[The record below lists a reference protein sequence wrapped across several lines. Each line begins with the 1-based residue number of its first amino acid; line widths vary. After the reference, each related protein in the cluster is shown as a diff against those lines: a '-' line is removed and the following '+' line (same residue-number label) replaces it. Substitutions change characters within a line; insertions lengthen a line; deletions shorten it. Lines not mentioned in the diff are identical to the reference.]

1 MTTKKHVAN
10 LAIYGASLILAL
22 TVPTDTIRAQDEK
35 VGDASSSQ
43 TRPLDQ
49 RWIDSEL
56 ALIETNL
63 NFVLERNKRSPGS
76 YSDVFAEELRL
87 RAKLF
92 ETWRAQLGSDQ
103 PNFIAIDIQKAEGDL
118 MLAKMSLAA
127 AEKVRA
133 RVPSSVSNIEIK
145 KRKLAVEAA
154 QRWLEKVSD
163 PSYKQLSK
171 HERTQWRLIILGKD
185 ILEMRIDAKR

>member
-1 MTTKKHVAN
+1 MTTKHLSN

-22 TVPTDTIRAQDEK
+22 TIPTDTIRAQDENA
-35 VGDASSSQ
+35 GDASSSQ
-43 TRPLDQ
+43 THPLDQ
-49 RWIDSEL
+49 KWIDSEL

-92 ETWRAQLGSDQ
+92 ETWRSQLVTDQ
-103 PNFIAIDIQKAEGDL
+103 PNFIAIDVQKAEGDL
-118 MLAKMSLAA
+118 KLARMSLAA

-133 RVPSSVSNIEIK
+133 RVPSAVSDLEIK

-163 PSYKQLSK
+163 PSYMQLSK

-185 ILEMRIDAKR
+185 ILEMRIDFQR